1 MRNYKRG
8 LQFLWAFIAIGA
20 ASAQAEL
27 SCGTIPKNV
36 LKVFER
42 AYLHHKVME
51 PDARDLNHLYALRLS
66 YGYMESHLYA
76 LSSNDETSELN
87 GLEVSQDLM
96 RVDNGRS
103 LSGNRRA
110 TLASYREI
118 FDGRGNY
125 TLRVGGFPT
134 NKGYRLKNGGEWE
147 RGDVVARF
155 GVHHSTDFGF
165 LQMSPDQ
172 VGRMSGVLYWVVQQS
187 RASLAGAGA
196 AVDFCDATLIYKDR
210 KKALSKEFFRLA
222 NSCSPFTGG
231 TDGHLCF
238 GRWVS
243 LCPRYSV
250 LLGVTASPRYFASTT
265 QAKAQELCLD
275 SFR

>member
-1 MRNYKRG
+1 MWDKGRELRIFAAFFG
-8 LQFLWAFIAIGA
+8 LGLL
-20 ASAQAEL
+20 SARAEL
-27 SCGTIPKNV
+27 SCDTIPKNV
-36 LKVFER
+36 LQVFKQ
-42 AYLHHKVME
+42 AYQQHKILD
-51 PDARDLNHLYALRLS
+51 PNARGLEHLYALRLS

-76 LSSNDETSELN
+76 LSSNDESSELN

-96 RVDNGRS
+96 RVDNGSS
-103 LSGNRRA
+103 LKGNRRA
-110 TLASYREI
+110 SLASYREI
-118 FDGRGNY
+118 FDGRGDY

-134 NKGYRLKNGGEWE
+134 NKGYRLKNGAEWE

-172 VGRMSGVLYWVVQQS
+172 VGRMSGVLDWVMKQS
-187 RASLAGAGA
+187 QISIASAAA
-196 AVDFCDATLIYKDR
+196 AVDYCDATLVYKDR
-210 KKALSKEFFRLA
+210 KKNLAQEFYRLA
-222 NSCSPFTGG
+222 NSCSPFAG
-231 TDGHLCF
+231 DASGHLCF

-250 LLGVTASPRYFASTT
+250 LLGVSAPARYFASTT
-265 QAKAQELCLD
+265 QAKAQELCLE